1 MSNIS
6 KAIKF
11 KPAKLPFF
19 FLGLIRS
26 FIVFILLVAISI
38 LVLFLEPLIAF
49 LIFIF
54 ALFGFIFKVFY
65 RNVTY
70 KKTEYKIKG
79 DRCLFSTG
87 GLFSSSQTEL
97 RLANATQVCFYQTIL
112 ERYFFKT
119 GTVYVKAA
127 GSSGDEIVFF
137 GIANPEEVYQQVQD
151 SMEEIGFKLN
161 QSEPVCE
168 YQRDGL
174 VLFLKYLVGFIFEIL
189 FLVGSVFAFI
199 IGFFLPD
206 GVSSLFSLV
215 SLIFIIISG
224 LIFAS
229 TVLKYLSDRAFKYRL
244 YGDKVMRVRDFLS
257 KEMTLIPH
265 ENITNSE
272 SNQTFLER
280 IFGVYTLKI
289 SCQGA
294 ENNIYFETFREA
306 PEFKQSLDN
315 ILKNTESQVSQNSKP
330 KQNLAEEDSGSTTK
344 ISTKTDLASVDNSSH
359 QRPSFQDDF
368 QLEFKMSLFRSVFGY
383 IASVGVL
390 MILFIIVLII
400 SFAIDP
406 EIASMVVGILIF
418 FSPYLFTIFSAL
430 IKPLA
435 TTYKIGTDLVSEN
448 YSFLSKQ
455 YTEFKTEKITGMVLL
470 QNPVD
475 KLLKTYTIKLQSIG
489 SNKQLVFRHI
499 SSQSGVLEGLAKKL
513 GYDLESEGGLIK
525 SKYSLVEAFKANL
538 FWYSFYILVLTVL
551 ALLLLAT
558 NNLWLIVPTVLLA
571 ILLASYI
578 IYAFVFYSKMNLQI
592 LDNSV
597 KSSKGIFFR
606 ETTFAHFV
614 HIKDSSSTQ
623 YPFSGSGNISI
634 NIAGESATEEGNN
647 QFKIGDFAI
656 SLSYMENIRGLHEKL
671 DEKLSQHPFI
681 LNQSSQKLRINTDT
695 LAEYKVS
702 LPLELTTSIFTS
714 IITVVAIPFLPITIP
729 YTIAANKN
737 KKYTLKSWRIL
748 EEKGVFYKQLTTVLY
763 NRFDHINKNQNVV
776 SGMFGVGN
784 VQIFTTGTSKAELA
798 ASGVIDYQGMYKQLE
813 DLYE

>member
-1 MSNIS
+1 MSNTS

-11 KPAKLPFF
+11 KPAKFPFL

-38 LVLFLEPLIAF
+38 LVLFLEPVIAF

-65 RNVTY
+65 RIVTY
-70 KKTEYKIKG
+70 KKTEYEIKG

-87 GLFSSSQTEL
+87 GLFSSTQTEL

-119 GTVYVKAA
+119 GTVFVKAA

-161 QSEPVCE
+161 QSQPVCE

-229 TVLKYLSDRAFKYRL
+229 TVLKYLSDRAFRYQL
-244 YGDKVMRVRDFLS
+244 YDDKVMRVRDFLS

-272 SNQTFLER
+272 SNQSFLER

-383 IASVGVL
+383 IASVGIL
-390 MILFIIVLII
+390 TILFIIVLII

-475 KLLKTYTIKLQSIG
+475 RFLKTYTIKLQSIG

-499 SSQSGVLEGLAKKL
+499 SSQSGALEGLAKKL
-513 GYDLESEGGLIK
+513 GYDLESEGELIK
-525 SKYSLVEAFKANL
+525 SKYSLVEALKANL
-538 FWYSFYILVLTVL
+538 FWYSFYILALVI
-551 ALLLLAT
+551 LLLLS
-558 NNLWLIVPTVLLA
+558 LISSWFVIIAFLLA

-623 YPFSGSGNISI
+623 YPFSTSGNISI
-634 NIAGESATEEGNN
+634 NIAGESAGEEEGS
-647 QFKIGDFAI
+647 QFKIWDFAI
-656 SLSYMENIRGLHEKL
+656 SLSYIENIRQLHEKL

-681 LNQSSQKLRINTDT
+681 LNQSSQKLTINTDII
-695 LAEYKVS
+695 AEYKVS
-702 LPLELTTSIFTS
+702 LPLDLISSIFTS
-714 IITVVAIPFLPITIP
+714 IITMVAIPFLPITIP

-763 NRFDHINKNQNVV
+763 NRFDHINKNQNLV
-776 SGMFGVGN
+776 SGIFGVGN
-784 VQIFTTGTSKAELA
+784 VQIFTTGTSKAELTA
-798 ASGVIDYQGMYKQLE
+798 GGVIGYEEVYRELE
-813 DLYE
+813 GLYE